1 MARLA
6 RGRGRLLKRFPVRA
20 AAFLVVVLALAL
32 VVSQSCQKSQIR
44 VTKDQAIARA
54 KTQVDFEPTRTQVR
68 LLRQGLNSRPFWMV
82 SLSIA
87 GDRRGT
93 FDELAVVQI
102 NANTGK
108 IAKVAV
114 QRNEP

>member
-6 RGRGRLLKRFPVRA
+6 RGRGRLLERFPVRA
-20 AAFLVVVLALAL
+20 VAFLVVVLAAAF
-32 VVSQSCQKSQIR
+32 VVSQSCQKSQVR
-44 VTKDQAIARA
+44 VTKDQAIERA
-54 KTQVDFEPTRTQVR
+54 EKQVDFNPTRTQVR
-68 LLRQGLNSRPFWMV
+68 LLRQGLNSTPFWMV
-82 SLSIA
+82 SLSIP
-87 GDRRGT
+87 GDRQGT

-108 IAKVAV
+108 IKKVAV